1 MKIAIASDENKG
13 LQSRVAQHFGRC
25 PYYIFVTLE
34 GDEVKEITAVE
45 NPYHAAH
52 EAGMVPAFI
61 HQQEADVMI
70 AGGMGRRA
78 IQFFTEYG
86 IKTATGAAGTVE
98 EVLTAY
104 QQGYLEEDSACQ
116 ESIDHSH

>member
-1 MKIAIASDENKG
+1 MKIAFASDENKG

-25 PYYIFVTLE
+25 PYYIFVTLK
-34 GDEVKEITAVE
+34 DEAVKEITAIE

-61 HQQEADVMI
+61 HQQQADVMI
-70 AGGMGRRA
+70 AGGMGKRA
-78 IQFFTEYG
+78 IQFFTEYS
-86 IKTATGAAGTVE
+86 IKIATGAAGSVQE
-98 EVLTAY
+98 ALHAY
-104 QQGYLEEDSACQ
+104 QQGYLADDSACQ

>member
-1 MKIAIASDENKG
+1 MKIAIASDDNKG

-25 PYYIFVTLE
+25 PYYIFVELE
-34 GDEVKEITAVE
+34 GDEAKEINTVE
-45 NPYHAAH
+45 NPYHAVH

-61 HQQEADVMI
+61 HQQQADVMI

-78 IQFFTEYG
+78 IQFFSEYG

-98 EVLTAY
+98 EALHAY
-104 QQGYLEEDSACQ
+104 QQGYLADDSACQ
-116 ESIDHSH
+116 ESIDHSQ

>member
-1 MKIAIASDENKG
+1 MRIAIASDENKG
-13 LQSRVAQHFGRC
+13 LQSKVAQHFGRC
-25 PYYIFVTLE
+25 PYYIFVTIE
-34 GDEVKEITAVE
+34 DDVIKETTAVE

-61 HQQEADVMI
+61 HQQQADVMI

-86 IKTATGAAGTVE
+86 IKTATGAAGTVQ
-98 EVLTAY
+98 EVLNAY
-104 QQGYLEEDSACQ
+104 QQGYLADDSACK

>member
-1 MKIAIASDENKG
+1 MRIAIASDENKG

-25 PYYIFVTLE
+25 PYYIFVTME
-34 GDEVKEITAVE
+34 DDIVKETIAVE

-61 HQQEADVMI
+61 HQQQADVMI

-78 IQFFTEYG
+78 IQFFTDYG
-86 IKTATGAAGTVE
+86 IKIATGAAGTVQQA
-98 EVLTAY
+98 LDAY
-104 QQGYLEEDSACQ
+104 MQGYLADDSACK
-116 ESIDHSH
+116 ESINHSH